1 MTIYFVILVNLK
13 RTKVICSGFRYP
25 TMKKF
30 CLICIFFSH
39 IYLLRAQN
47 DSTVMELDA
56 VLIQENRLEIPFQK
70 SSRNISII
78 HRKALE
84 TTPAR
89 SLQEVLAFTPGVD
102 VRQRGVGGVQADIGI
117 RGGSFEQTLMMVNG
131 IKLSDPQTGHHM
143 MNIPVPLSGIDRVD
157 ILKGPAS
164 RIYGQNAYTGAINII
179 TSLPE
184 TKGFQAGLYGGDF
197 GMRGG
202 NIQVALPVGTFKQSL
217 GVSHDASDGHWYNS
231 DYKVTN
237 VFYEAG
243 KSVGEFQEIKTMIAF
258 TDRTFGANGFYTS
271 AFPDQWESIQ
281 TYLTTLSHTL
291 DRDKLWI
298 NTRAYWRRNMD
309 EFRLRRE
316 EPAFFQNIHTTDV
329 LALELNG
336 RYTSTAGTSGFGVE
350 GRKEQIDS
358 NNLGERERN
367 LLGVFAEHRV
377 NFLENGDFRAGV
389 YSNYYSEYGW
399 RHFPG
404 AEAGYQISEA
414 LRLYGNVG
422 VSFRI
427 PTYTDL
433 YYIGPTNIGNA
444 NLEPEKAINYEGG
457 VKIRTGRFQSEIV
470 YFNRHTN
477 NLIEWAR
484 ADESQPWQ
492 PQNFNEVTFQ
502 GVEAAVTY
510 RLKSTKEGISLDE
523 INLSYNF
530 IDANIVERE
539 GQETRYALNALR
551 HQVIGGI
558 QASYHKNW
566 ELTVKSRYIERMK
579 LDPYFLLDAR
589 LDFNRLKTLGYFAEC
604 SNITNADYI
613 EAGTVQ
619 MPGRWFRA
627 GISLRMK

>member
-1 MTIYFVILVNLK
+1 
-13 RTKVICSGFRYP
+13 
-25 TMKKF
+25 MKKICLF
-30 CLICIFFSH
+30 CLFFSQ
-39 IYLLRAQN
+39 IFLLKAQG

-56 VLIQENRLEIPFQK
+56 VLIQENRLEIPFHK

-89 SLQEVLAFTPGVD
+89 SLQEILAFTPGVD
-102 VRQRGVGGVQADIGI
+102 VRQRGVGGVQADVGI
-117 RGGSFEQTLMMVNG
+117 RGGSFEQTLMLVNG

-202 NIQVALPVGTFKQSL
+202 NIQIALPVGIFKQTL
-217 GVSHDASDGHWYNS
+217 GVSHDASNGHWYNS

-237 VFYEAG
+237 IFYEGG
-243 KSVGEFQEIKTMIAF
+243 KSLGEYQEIKAMLAF

-281 TYLTTLSHTL
+281 TYLTALSHTL
-291 DRDKLWI
+291 DRNNLWI
-298 NTRAYWRRNMD
+298 NTRAYWRRNED

-336 RYTSTAGTSGFGVE
+336 RYTSAAGTSGFGVE
-350 GRKEQIDS
+350 GRTEQIDS
-358 NNLGERERN
+358 NNLGVRDRT
-367 LLGVFAEHRV
+367 LMGIFAEHRI
-377 NFLENGDFRAGV
+377 NFLQDGDLRAGV

-404 AEAGYQISEA
+404 AEVGYQFTEA

-433 YYIGPTNIGNA
+433 YYVGPTNIGNA
-444 NLEPEKAINYEGG
+444 DLEPEKAINYEGG
-457 VKIRTGRFQSEIV
+457 VKIRKNNWQAEVV

-484 ADESQPWQ
+484 SDESVPWQ

-502 GVEAAVTY
+502 GVETGITY
-510 RLKSTKEGISLDE
+510 QLNRNSQSLRLDE
-523 INLSYNF
+523 VSLSYNF
-530 IDANIVERE
+530 IDANLIEQE
-539 GQETRYALNALR
+539 GQQTRYALNALR

-558 QASYHKNW
+558 QASFKEDW
-566 ELTVKSRYIERMK
+566 ELTLKSRYIERMM

-604 SNITNADYI
+604 SNISNADYI

-627 GISLRMK
+627 GISFRMK